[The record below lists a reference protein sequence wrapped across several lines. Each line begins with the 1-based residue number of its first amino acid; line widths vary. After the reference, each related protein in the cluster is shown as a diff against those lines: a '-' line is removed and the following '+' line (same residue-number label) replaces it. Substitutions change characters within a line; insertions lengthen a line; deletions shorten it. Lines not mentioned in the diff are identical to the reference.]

1 MDIFKDSTSTDST
14 SYLEIDRFKA
24 KILEI
29 WSRMLT
35 ECYSHYFDED
45 DEDSPSMEEFLE
57 ANALKF
63 SDEPEAESELDSLM
77 DMLDG
82 LMDEH
87 EEHEHL
93 ESEGK
98 APTYSGKQLSSHNE
112 TSKTEKTKYEYQ
124 HQATKTPGN
133 SQSGVKGGSY
143 KIASGKQI
151 SKKKED
157 AVIRKYSPLLE
168 EIKDDLRALSERQ
181 KIGRRKLRFRL

>member
-77 DMLDG
+77 D
-82 LMDEH
+82 EH

-98 APTYSGKQLSSHNE
+98 APTYGGKQLSSHNE

-181 KIGRRKLRFRL
+181 KIGRRRQLFRL